1 MSLVGNVMGARG
13 GFMALSLEFSGCV
26 EGGKDQ
32 DTLQSGFSVDKL
44 LRW

>member
-1 MSLVGNVMGARG
+1 MSLVGNVMVARG
-13 GFMALSLEFSGCV
+13 AFMERSLEFSRCV